1 MPEKLTPD
9 HVVDTWFQLQEA
21 RLSEPAEPHERRP
34 LSLRDAC
41 YASALAMRTNT
52 ETTPETIEAF
62 VNGMEIGAMMALRAA
77 WREKQGE
84 ANLWE
89 SHRP

>member
-1 MPEKLTPD
+1 MKEMTPD
-9 HVVDTWFQLQEA
+9 HVVDTWFQLYES
-21 RLSEPAEPHERRP
+21 RLSQPASPDERRP
-34 LSLRDAC
+34 PSLRDAC
-41 YASALAMRTNT
+41 YASALALRANLD
-52 ETTPETIEAF
+52 TTPDIIEAF
-62 VNGMEIGAMMALRAA
+62 VNGLELGAMMALRAA